1 MGGRLAAGEPR
12 AARRQEAHPL
22 GSSYG
27 VPAEPQHPGGGE
39 KREAACVYPRDLSRA
54 SWLSC
59 RQVGLHLSCNEKV
72 GSGKTGLSKIRSLYL
87 VRKAESFLVPS
98 ASKAHELSTG
108 THRLPG
114 GYFTEVYASRS

>member
-1 MGGRLAAGEPR
+1 MSP
-12 AARRQEAHPL
+12 
-22 GSSYG
+22 
-27 VPAEPQHPGGGE
+27 
-39 KREAACVYPRDLSRA
+39 
-54 SWLSC
+54 
-59 RQVGLHLSCNEKV
+59 GLHAGRKHTPWGRATGFPQSLSVLAEERREKQPVFTHVISAELHGSPADKWGYTYLVDEKV
-72 GSGKTGLSKIRSLYL
+72 GLGKTGLSKIRSLYL